1 MLVVRLLSGI
11 MLLWITFA
19 VLTAL
24 VLVALLSPLRPRA
37 KSGDVERASFD
48 LAVYRDQLAELER
61 DQKAGLIPDTEADA
75 ARNEVSRRILAAQA
89 ELATEAKTSRPV
101 PAWLSIAT
109 VVAVPLI
116 ALGGYL
122 QIGRPDLPAQ
132 PLQARIDGAVAN
144 QDMAAMVRQVEQH
157 LEQKPNDARGWM
169 VLAPAYKR
177 IGRYDDAANAYRKAL
192 AISGPDADL
201 MTDMGESLV
210 LANNGLVSNE
220 AQEVFEAVQ
229 QAAPKH
235 MKARFYVA
243 LAHQQEG
250 RTADAIAGWTAMLA
264 ESAPDAPWR
273 AAVEQ
278 QISSAGGQL
287 PKAPALAAGQMP
299 KAPALAGGQMP
310 KGPVLSEE
318 QIQQGQE
325 MSANDRTA
333 MIRSMVEGLDERL
346 TEDGA
351 DIDAWLRLIRA
362 RMVLGEKDK
371 AVDAL
376 NRAAEALKDNQ
387 QAVARLEETR
397 KALGL

>member
-1 MLVVRLLSGI
+1 
-11 MLLWITFA
+11 MLLWISFA

-24 VLVALLSPLRPRA
+24 VLLALLSPLRARA
-37 KSGDVERASFD
+37 KPADVERASFD
-48 LAVYRDQLAELER
+48 LAVYRDQLSELER

-89 ELATEAKTSRPV
+89 ELASEEKAARPV

-109 VVAVPLI
+109 VVAVPVI

-132 PLQARIDGAVAN
+132 PLQARVDGAVAN
-144 QDMAAMVRQVEQH
+144 QDMAAMVRQVEEH
-157 LEQKPNDARGWM
+157 LESQPNDARGWA
-169 VLAPAYKR
+169 VLAPVYKR
-177 IGRYDDAANAYRKAL
+177 IGRYHDAANAYSKAL
-192 AISGPDADL
+192 ALSGPDADL

-220 AQEVFEAVQ
+220 AQEVFEAARK
-229 QAAPKH
+229 AAPKH

-243 LAHQQEG
+243 LAQRQEG
-250 RTADAIAGWTAMLA
+250 KTADAIAGWTAMLA

-278 QISSAGGQL
+278 QISSAGGDV
-287 PKAPALAAGQMP
+287 PKAPAVTAS
-299 KAPALAGGQMP
+299 QMP
-310 KGPVLSEE
+310 KGPVLTEE
-318 QIQQGQE
+318 QIQQGQQ
-325 MSANDRTA
+325 MSAGDRTA

-346 TEDGA
+346 TEDGT
-351 DIDAWLRLIRA
+351 DVDSWLRLIRA

-371 AVDAL
+371 AADAL